1 MTEISAQSL
10 HLIFVTSIYL
20 VPMERKMMFDDL
32 WSPILVWLKIVNP
45 KKIQK
50 E

>member
-20 VPMERKMMFDDL
+20 VPMERKMMFDDFGL
-32 WSPILVWLKIVNP
+32 AQNCEPQKDP
-45 KKIQK
+45 KRMNN
-50 E
+50 